1 MAQRTTEIVEPLS
14 QEQEEG
20 MTLKTG
26 KGTQANYYIIQED
39 ITQGERIRAYRV
51 EARLNGKWSAI
62 DRGTSVGHK
71 RIESSPPLKLTRS
84 ASS

>member
-1 MAQRTTEIVEPLS
+1 MINTEIGNARITQEINRRFEKPLAQTS
-14 QEQEEG
+14 G
-20 MTLKTG
+20 SKKALTLKTG

-62 DRGTSVGHK
+62 ARGPGSQNH
-71 RIESSPPLKLTRS
+71 S
-84 ASS
+84 